1 LSGKEEII
9 SAMEQFERVHQKYL
23 PKVDRRFVVDLF
35 LRLRENPSSKPMYT
49 VETFLEEG
57 AKPEEIRNDVI
68 RMTGMAPQFFDR
80 GTHLVV
86 NHELDYD
93 LLKYIQD
100 HPKVVEIKGTYMGS
114 MASIGA
120 SQESSADI
128 HRAEGY

>member
-1 LSGKEEII
+1 
-9 SAMEQFERVHQKYL
+9 
-23 PKVDRRFVVDLF
+23 
-35 LRLRENPSSKPMYT
+35 LRMRENSSSKPMYT

-93 LLKYIQD
+93 LLKYIHD

-128 HRAEGY
+128 HRAEG